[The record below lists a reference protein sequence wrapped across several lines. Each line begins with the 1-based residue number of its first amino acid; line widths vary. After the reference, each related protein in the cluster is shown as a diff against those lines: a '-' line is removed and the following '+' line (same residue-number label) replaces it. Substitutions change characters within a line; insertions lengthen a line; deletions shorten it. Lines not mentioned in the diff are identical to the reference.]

1 MKINRIFLL
10 LFTILILIVTGCS
23 GNSGSGQMSTSG
35 NAMGAMTV
43 RLVDSPT
50 SAFREINL
58 DIQQVQIHAS
68 ATADRVVLG
77 VRDSG
82 PGFPPAALERAFEPF
97 FTTRQGGLG
106 LGLSL
111 CESLAAGMGGAL
123 VARNAAEGGAELSLT
138 LPSAATPAAGAA

>member
-1 MKINRIFLL
+1 
-10 LFTILILIVTGCS
+10 
-23 GNSGSGQMSTSG
+23 
-35 NAMGAMTV
+35 
-43 RLVDSPT
+43 
-50 SAFREINL
+50 
-58 DIQQVQIHAS
+58 
-68 ATADRVVLG
+68 VVLG

-82 PGFPPAALERAFEPF
+82 PGFPAAALERAFEPF